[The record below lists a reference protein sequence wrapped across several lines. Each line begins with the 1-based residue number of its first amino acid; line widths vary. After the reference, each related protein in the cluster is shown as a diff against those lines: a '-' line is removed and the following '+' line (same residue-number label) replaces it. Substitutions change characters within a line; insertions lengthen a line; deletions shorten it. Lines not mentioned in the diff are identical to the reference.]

1 MEKLIVIAG
10 YGYVGKAIE
19 SALKTQLDVG
29 IVDPIINNSRVYD
42 FNCESVII
50 AVATP
55 GALDGSC
62 DVTNIKAVLK
72 DTPTQAPV
80 LIKSTISI
88 EGWREIK
95 DQFPEHSLTFS
106 PEFLRAKTATEDFL
120 NQKQVYIGGGNTEY
134 WQKLFE
140 QTINKPSVVVNAEEL
155 IVAKQF
161 RNSFLATKVS
171 FFNQINDLCECLD
184 LDYEQVRQV
193 VADDDRIGE
202 SHTMITEERGFGG
215 HCFPKDTE
223 ALVYSALH
231 HGCSQNLLQEAIK
244 YNKKIRKEQSNS
256 IK

>member
-29 IVDPIINNSRVYD
+29 IVDPIINNSRIYD
-42 FNCESVII
+42 F
-50 AVATP
+50 
-55 GALDGSC
+55 
-62 DVTNIKAVLK
+62 
-72 DTPTQAPV
+72 
-80 LIKSTISI
+80 
-88 EGWREIK
+88 
-95 DQFPEHSLTFS
+95 
-106 PEFLRAKTATEDFL
+106 
-120 NQKQVYIGGGNTEY
+120 
-134 WQKLFE
+134 
-140 QTINKPSVVVNAEEL
+140 NKPSVVVNAEEL

-193 VADDDRIGE
+193 VTDDERIGE
-202 SHTMITEERGFGG
+202 SHTMITDERGFGG

-231 HGCSQNLLQEAIK
+231 HGCSQNLIQEAIK
-244 YNKKIRKEQSNS
+244 YNKKIRKE
-256 IK
+256 